1 MPADSIK
8 VSVLGTEKEVPIN
21 VREYYSILDDNK
33 NYVDVYCIA
42 NTEIIKLG
50 NSGNEVSRTI
60 TNDSYESF
68 RVQRVSLQDLD

>member
-1 MPADSIK
+1 MKFKDIPKFTRVAHYK
-8 VSVLGTEKEVPIN
+8 VDIPL
-21 VREYYSILDDNK
+21 SILDDNK